1 MDEARFYTW
10 LVRRCKVPRLQ
21 MARDMYRAQ
30 RRVDTLRNYLEEAE
44 SVQAGVWALLCV
56 LSRWLNRY
64 EAELPEGVMGGMGWR
79 LRGRR
84 GCAQNSPFSP
94 GLSWSILGERGKTAM
109 LDFRMDTFLAV
120 CRHRNYTRAAEELN
134 ITQPAVTQ
142 HIQYLQSYYGVK
154 LFSYQ
159 NKRLALTEE
168 GELLRNAALCMLH
181 DEEKLKRDVKDLR
194 LGRRSIRF
202 GATLTIGEY
211 LLPERLAAY
220 MKRNPRVDVHM
231 LVENTQILLRMINDG
246 ELDFAWWRATS
257 ARASTI
263 HHLVPGAYV
272 CVCAAAPPP
281 GPGGPPAPQ
290 RPVRENLILRNQA
303 PAPGMYWSGCWR
315 SATTTWAIS
324 ATLWKSATCSSSRS
338 WSRPTA
344 HYLPLPQGG
353 GEGAGRGS
361 LCQVALTDFQISHEF
376 TFLWRKNS
384 AFETELRETSRAL
397 WTL

>member
-1 MDEARFYTW
+1 
-10 LVRRCKVPRLQ
+10 
-21 MARDMYRAQ
+21 
-30 RRVDTLRNYLEEAE
+30 
-44 SVQAGVWALLCV
+44 
-56 LSRWLNRY
+56 
-64 EAELPEGVMGGMGWR
+64 
-79 LRGRR
+79 
-84 GCAQNSPFSP
+84 
-94 GLSWSILGERGKTAM
+94 M

-246 ELDFAWWRATS
+246 ELDFAVVEGYFRKSEYDYIIWS
-257 ARASTI
+257 QE
-263 HHLVPGAYV
+263 PYV
-272 CVCAAAPPP
+272 CVCAAAHPLAQA
-281 GPGGPPAPQ
+281 AP
-290 RPVRENLILRNQA
+290 RPLSALFGENLILRNQ
-303 PAPGMYWSGCWR
+303 GSGSRDVLERVLEERNHHVGDFRHIVEISDLFVIKELVKADSASPSSTARRWRRSWPRAR
-315 SATTTWAIS
+315 SA
-324 ATLWKSATCSSSRS
+324 R
-338 WSRPTA
+338 
-344 HYLPLPQGG
+344 
-353 GEGAGRGS
+353 
-361 LCQVALTDFQISHEF
+361 
-376 TFLWRKNS
+376 
-384 AFETELRETSRAL
+384 
-397 WTL
+397 

>member
-1 MDEARFYTW
+1 
-10 LVRRCKVPRLQ
+10 
-21 MARDMYRAQ
+21 
-30 RRVDTLRNYLEEAE
+30 
-44 SVQAGVWALLCV
+44 
-56 LSRWLNRY
+56 
-64 EAELPEGVMGGMGWR
+64 
-79 LRGRR
+79 
-84 GCAQNSPFSP
+84 
-94 GLSWSILGERGKTAM
+94 M

-181 DEEKLKRDVKDLR
+181 DEEKLKRNVKDLR

-246 ELDFAWWRATS
+246 ELDFAVVEGYFRKSEYDYIIWS
-257 ARASTI
+257 QE
-263 HHLVPGAYV
+263 PYV
-272 CVCAAAPPP
+272 CVCAAAHPLAQA
-281 GPGGPPAPQ
+281 AP
-290 RPVRENLILRNQA
+290 RPLSALFGENLILRNQ
-303 PAPGMYWSGCWR
+303 GSGSR
-315 SATTTWAIS
+315 DVLERVLEERNHHVGDFRHIVEIS
-324 ATLWKSATCSSSRS
+324 DLFVIKELVKADCGITFLYRKAVEKEL
-338 WSRPTA
+338 A
-344 HYLPLPQGG
+344 
-353 GEGAGRGS
+353 EGS

-384 AFETELRETSRAL
+384 AFEAELRETSRAL